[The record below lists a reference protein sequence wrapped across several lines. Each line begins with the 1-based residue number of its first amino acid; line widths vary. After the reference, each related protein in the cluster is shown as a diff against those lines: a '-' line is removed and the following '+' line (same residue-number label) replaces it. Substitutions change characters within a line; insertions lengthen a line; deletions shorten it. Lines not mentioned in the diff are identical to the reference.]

1 MESILTKPPAN
12 KTSRPDLGGLF
23 VIGWRDTSHESALR
37 WVWLNPMVID
47 TVQDEFIA
55 SANIT
60 LHPPTCIYFHVGVFD
75 HFPFYHQP
83 TYQPDSHRAKPD
95 GRKQAS
101 PSLGWDRAQSMPTG
115 FLSNPV
121 SPTRRPSVQ
130 PRWKKT
136 SFALARLRPS
146 SDYTDGLHTESHL
159 ANPKAIVSNPMEENH
174 FKIPKS
180 PMYIYYIWYI
190 YSYNRY
196 LYYIYKY
203 KYAL

>member
-101 PSLGWDRAQSMPTG
+101 PSLGWDRAQIIPTG
-115 FLSNPV
+115 FIPNPI
-121 SPTRRPSVQ
+121 SPTQRPSCQ
-130 PRWKKT
+130 TRWKKT
-136 SFALARLRPS
+136 ISKFQNHRCI
-146 SDYTDGLHTESHL
+146 YTIYDIYILIIGIYIIYINIS
-159 ANPKAIVSNPMEENH
+159 MR
-174 FKIPKS
+174 FKQKKQS
-180 PMYIYYIWYI
+180 
-190 YSYNRY
+190 
-196 LYYIYKY
+196 L
-203 KYAL
+203 

>member
-55 SANIT
+55 SADIT
-60 LHPPTCIYFHVGVFD
+60 FHAPTRVHLHVGVLD
-75 HFPFYHQP
+75 YFPFCHQP
-83 TYQPDSHRAKPD
+83 TYQPEGHLVKPD
-95 GRKQAS
+95 GIKPAS
-101 PSLGWDRAQSMPTG
+101 PSLGWDRAQIMPTG
-115 FLSNPV
+115 FLPNPV
-121 SPTRRPSVQ
+121 SPTQRPSCQ
-130 PRWKKT
+130 TRWKKT

-146 SDYTDGLHTESHL
+146 SDHADGLLIESRL
-159 ANPKAIVSNPMEENH
+159 ANPTAIGSNPMEENQS
-174 FKIPKS
+174 KIPKS

-196 LYYIYKY
+196 YIYNI
-203 KYAL
+203 L